1 MKRLRLGSEALVH
14 YLLVVLQGPAYREAN
29 AGALRMGC
37 PRIPLGG
44 RRGADADSSGCSTP
58 EAHAYWRNVPAAV
71 WNYRLGGYRVY

>member
-14 YLLVVLQGPAYREAN
+14 YLLVLLQGPAYREAN

-44 RRGADADSSGCSTP
+44 RRGADADSSGCSAP
-58 EAHAYWRNVPAAV
+58 VARNVPAAV
-71 WNYRLGGYRVY
+71 WNYRLSGYRVY